1 MAEAVATAQSGRTK
15 LSRWVEAVPSVRRA
29 TFVRPQTSP
38 CSPSRQPP
46 WLDALVA
53 AVHRWESAT
62 RQPAPAWMSLPRLVD
77 LHPRPTG
84 PRHRRRGRILCGIL
98 PVDRAPTA
106 ADSLAEFFAAAR
118 ADDARIRAAGR
129 ESVRL
134 AAVPSPFAVPS
145 SRLSAVN
152 VACT

>member
-1 MAEAVATAQSGRTK
+1 
-15 LSRWVEAVPSVRRA
+15 
-29 TFVRPQTSP
+29 
-38 CSPSRQPP
+38 
-46 WLDALVA
+46 
-53 AVHRWESAT
+53 
-62 RQPAPAWMSLPRLVD
+62 
-77 LHPRPTG
+77 
-84 PRHRRRGRILCGIL
+84 
-98 PVDRAPTA
+98 VDRAPTA